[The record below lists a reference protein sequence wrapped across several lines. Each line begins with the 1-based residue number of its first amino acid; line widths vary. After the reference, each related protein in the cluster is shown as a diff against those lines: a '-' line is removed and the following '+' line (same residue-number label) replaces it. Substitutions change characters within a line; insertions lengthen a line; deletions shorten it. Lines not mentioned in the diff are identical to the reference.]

1 VCFEELDHERAVVT
15 AMNRRIEFTV
25 KDYDIFS
32 YRTAILAA
40 VSAAISMNTDLDCI
54 KSFLDGFR
62 GVSGRMKI
70 LEIDGR
76 TVVDNSNS
84 GMNIPSAE
92 SAIDHARRI
101 AGKGRVVMIIGIEE
115 YNVCEGLDT
124 EAAVGLIGR
133 NRDFIDRFITV
144 GIESDCEADD
154 LDSGMAMAMD
164 LTEAGDTIISCVKCF
179 R

>member
-1 VCFEELDHERAVVT
+1 
-15 AMNRRIEFTV
+15 M
-25 KDYDIFS
+25 
-32 YRTAILAA
+32 
-40 VSAAISMNTDLDCI
+40 DCI
-54 KSFLDGFR
+54 EYFLDGFS

-70 LEIDGR
+70 VEVDGR

-84 GMNIPSAE
+84 GMNISSAE
-92 SAIDHARRI
+92 SAIDHVRRI
-101 AGKGRVVMIIGIEE
+101 ADIGRVVMIIGIEE

-124 EAAVGLIGR
+124 DEVAGLIGR

-144 GIESDCEADD
+144 GIDSDCEADD
-154 LDSGMAMAMD
+154 MDSGMAMAMD